1 MIEISFCIPTLNRAS
16 VLQASLSSIT
26 SQADERIEIIIVDG
40 GSTDDTIAVIETFK
54 ASFPQICVYRTESRN
69 GVDRDIL
76 QSVAMARGRF
86 CWLFSDDDLLAPG
99 ALERVLRLIEDIPA
113 ISGASLNYAA
123 YDATM
128 SYSIATVPAIGRNA
142 LRGDHLFC
150 DRKECFSLLGV
161 HLGFISCQVVRRSL
175 WEEVARSN
183 DVTSHC
189 NAWIIVHMIGK
200 MLERNPYWF
209 YVHDVCVSYRSG
221 NDSFLSR
228 VGCYKR
234 QQIAHIAYADTIG
247 SLFPP
252 DSKTYRDVF
261 NIMVNDRMPR
271 ILAVL
276 KSKGIAISLQSDLF
290 RLYLRQYW
298 SYPLFWI
305 KVLPIFFVPNAA
317 LRLTEKIYRWLRKRK
332 RAVQPRTTVENFEL
346 PSE

>member
-1 MIEISFCIPTLNRAS
+1 MIEISFCIPTLNRAE
-16 VLQASLSSIT
+16 VLQASLRSIIT
-26 SQADERIEIIIVDG
+26 QADELVEIIVVDG
-40 GSTDDTIAVIETFK
+40 GSTDETVSVIETLK
-54 ASFPQICVYRTESRN
+54 ASFPQIYVYGSESRN

-76 QSVAMARGRF
+76 QSVTMAHGRF

-142 LRGDHLFC
+142 LRRDHLFS
-150 DRKECFSLLGV
+150 DRNECFSLLGI

-175 WEEVARSN
+175 WADVARTN
-183 DVTSHC
+183 DLTSHC
-189 NAWIIVHMIGK
+189 NAWIIVYMIGK
-200 MLERNPYWF
+200 ILERNPNWF

-228 VGCYKR
+228 MGCYKR

-247 SLFPP
+247 SLFPR
-252 DSKTYRDVF
+252 DSGTYRDVF

-271 ILAVL
+271 TLAVL
-276 KSKGIAISLQSDLF
+276 KSKGITVSAQLDLF
-290 RLYLRQYW
+290 RLYLRKYW

-305 KVLPIFFVPNAA
+305 KVVPVFFVPNVV
-317 LRLTEKIYRWLRKRK
+317 LRLTEKTYRWLRKRRGTVRP
-332 RAVQPRTTVENFEL
+332 RAAVENFE
-346 PSE
+346 